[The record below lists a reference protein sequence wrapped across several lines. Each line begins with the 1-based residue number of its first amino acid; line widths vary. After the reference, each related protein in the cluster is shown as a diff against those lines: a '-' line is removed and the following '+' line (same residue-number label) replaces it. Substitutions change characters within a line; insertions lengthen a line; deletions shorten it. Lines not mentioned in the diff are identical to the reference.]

1 MRSNEKH
8 INHHFIN
15 QIHFSSKIL
24 LLLFVCFLL
33 CAATQGQG
41 LEAVI
46 QKGHTYDIETFIVTR
61 DSLYVVTASNDKTAK
76 LWDYKTG
83 RELKTYYHDFNV
95 GVVTLSPD
103 GKQLMTLSEDGTTNN
118 QWVSIWELE
127 TGTLLYKYNNKEGVH
142 RLGFGPGYL
151 VIAGYNHIKILDAI
165 TKAEINRIELSNS
178 DESLQLSNDGKWAA
192 LISRLTGSFD
202 TKIEIYSLP
211 QLKLTYSIP
220 TDKRK
225 GHSLIKFD
233 PFSRCLYS
241 ISRVGPF
248 KKIDLA
254 TGKVVLSYEK
264 ELRDPDNIY
273 QFNITDVSPDGKT
286 IFVGCRDG
294 EGFGVKM
301 WEIES
306 GRDKVSLNI
315 VLEKAV
321 NHITYTPEGS
331 QFIYTTSDS
340 SKLRIIDFKNEH
352 VRSIGGLLTDK
363 DEGIQFFGNTYN
375 INGLYLFMD
384 YKNPISFVGQGNNL
398 IKARFGSKAV
408 MWNASTGKKD
418 KVFAGHKNSLFCY
431 DISQDG
437 KRMVTGGGDGKII
450 LWDIESGD
458 SLKVVQAYYRN
469 MAVMDIHLNPDNED
483 QVISSS
489 TDVYENFKTIIKI
502 HSLSS
507 GSRLVEYS
515 YKKLVNPFSW
525 NHLVIWGKSDSY
537 LYKATD
543 STIHLLETRTGQTL
557 RTLQGHKANISS
569 LALSK
574 DKKILISS
582 SWDGTICIWD
592 TDTNFL
598 LNKFDGPKD
607 RVHHAV
613 LSKDGKRLYAAVRD
627 KTIAVWDVG
636 MKSTGWNV
644 TPVKYSRLLKGHQDQ
659 VVSLALNADETILAS
674 YSRDGTLKFWDTKTN
689 KEFFEQIW
697 FTEDEWIAKVPDG
710 FFYATDEAQKYI
722 HFVDGIK
729 SYSLDQFFNE
739 FYRPDLLPQLFKNR
753 GASSPQGSLQDK
765 VRKLKQLQIK
775 AAISPQ
781 TDPGKADLYFKIVGE
796 PEEVKS
802 IHIVHNGKVITED
815 PGLVQKI
822 KLSQTTQSRLQ
833 VDLIGG
839 MNRFKVIVTNNDQV
853 EFSSEDVELFS
864 EVIGKNATC
873 YILSIGINQYKNEKL
888 SLSYAKPDAA
898 SFSNLVRQKA
908 TLFSKVELIELYD
921 ESATR
926 DNILKKFDEVIANA
940 KLEDVFI
947 LFYAGH
953 GTMVDEKFYFVP
965 TEATRLYEKQD
976 LMKNAI
982 EVSVIQQKLNAI
994 KALKQLIVMDA
1005 CQSGSSIETLAVRGA
1020 VEEKALAQ
1028 LSRSAGIH
1036 VLASSGSD
1044 QFSTEFASLKHG
1056 VFTYLILEALQGQAD
1071 GAPTDGKIT
1080 IYELKA
1086 FLDDQV
1092 PELTRKL
1099 KGKPQYPHT
1108 FSRGQDFPIILNQK

>member
-1 MRSNEKH
+1 MC
-8 INHHFIN
+8 
-15 QIHFSSKIL
+15 
-24 LLLFVCFLL
+24 VLL
-33 CAATQGQG
+33 CLATQGQG

-46 QKGHTYDIETFIVTR
+46 QKGHTYDIETFTFSP

-83 RELKTYYHDFNV
+83 RELKTFYHDFNV
-95 GVVTLSPD
+95 GIVEVSPD
-103 GKQLMTLSEDGTTNN
+103 SKQLMTLSEDYTTDN
-118 QWVSIWELE
+118 QWISIWELE
-127 TGTLLYKYNNKEGVH
+127 TGALLYKYNNREGVH
-142 RLGFGPGYL
+142 RLAFGPGYL
-151 VIAGYNHIKILDAI
+151 VIAGYSHIKILDTK
-165 TKAEINRIELSNS
+165 TKAEINKIEISNS
-178 DESLQLSNDGKWAA
+178 DESLQLSKDGKWAA
-192 LISRLTGSFD
+192 LISTLTGSFD
-202 TKIEIYSLP
+202 TKIEIYNIP
-211 QLKLTYSIP
+211 QLKLTYSIL

-225 GHSLIKFD
+225 GKSLIKFD
-233 PFSRCLYS
+233 PFSKYLYL

-248 KKIDLA
+248 KKIDFA
-254 TGKVVLSYEK
+254 NGKVTLTYEK
-264 ELRDPDNIY
+264 ELRDPQDIY
-273 QFNITDVSPDGKT
+273 QFNVAEVSPDGKN

-294 EGFGVKM
+294 KGFGVKM

-306 GRDKVSLNI
+306 GKDLVNLNI
-315 VLEKAV
+315 ILEKAV
-321 NHITYTPEGS
+321 NHITYTPEGN
-331 QFIYTTSDS
+331 QFIYTTTDS
-340 SKLRIIDFKNEH
+340 SKLQIIDFKNKY

-363 DEGIQFFGNTYN
+363 DEGVQFFGNAYG
-375 INGLYLFMD
+375 INGLFLFMD

-398 IKARFGSKAV
+398 IKARFGSRAV
-408 MWNASTGKKD
+408 MWNASTGKKE
-418 KVFAGHKNSLFCY
+418 KVFEGHKNSLFCY
-431 DISQDG
+431 DISKDG

-469 MAVMDIHLNPDNED
+469 MALMDIHFNPDNED

-489 TDVYENFKTIIKI
+489 TDLYDNYKTLVRI
-502 HSLSS
+502 HSLST
-507 GSRLVEYS
+507 GSQLVN
-515 YKKLVNPFSW
+515 YKFPKLKNPFSW
-525 NHLVIWGKSDSY
+525 NHLIIWGKIDSY
-537 LYKATD
+537 LYKAAD
-543 STIHLLETRTGQTL
+543 STIHLLETRTGQVL
-557 RTLQGHKANISS
+557 KTLQGHKDNISS
-569 LALSK
+569 LSLSN
-574 DKKILISS
+574 DKKFLISS
-582 SWDGTICIWD
+582 SWDGTICFWD
-592 TDTNFL
+592 TETSL
-598 LNKFDGPKD
+598 LTHKFDGPKD
-607 RVHHAV
+607 RMHHAL
-613 LSKDGKRLYAAVRD
+613 LSKDGKRLYAAGRD
-627 KTIAVWDVG
+627 KTIAIWDVG
-636 MKSTGWNV
+636 MKTTGWNV
-644 TPVKYSRLLKGHQDQ
+644 APVKYNRLLKGHQDQ

-674 YSRDGTLKFWDTKTN
+674 YSRDGVIKFWDTKTN

-710 FFYATDEAQKYI
+710 FFYATDKAQKYI

-753 GASSPQGSLQDK
+753 GASSLQGSLQDK
-765 VRKLKQLQIK
+765 VRKLKPLEIK
-775 AAISPQ
+775 AAISPH

-802 IHIVHNGKVITED
+802 IRIVHNGKVISDD
-815 PGLVQKI
+815 PGLVQKS
-822 KLSQTTQSRLQ
+822 KQSQATQSHIE

-839 MNRFKVIVTNNDQV
+839 VNRFTVIATNKDHV
-853 EFSSEDVELFS
+853 EFSSEEVELFS
-864 EVIGKNATC
+864 EVISKNATC

-888 SLSYAKPDAA
+888 SLSYAQPDAA
-898 SFSNLVRQKA
+898 SFSNVVRQKA

-921 ESATR
+921 KSATR
-926 DNILKKFDEVIANA
+926 ENILKKFDEVIVNA

-976 LMKNAI
+976 LIKNAI
-982 EVSVIQQKLNAI
+982 EAAVIQQKLNAI

-1005 CQSGSSIETLAVRGA
+1005 CQSGSSVETLAVRGA

-1044 QFSTEFASLKHG
+1044 QFSTEFASLTHG

-1071 GAPTDGKIT
+1071 GAPPDGKIT

-1108 FSRGQDFPIILNQK
+1108 FSRGQDFPLILNQK

>member
-1 MRSNEKH
+1 MRLIHTH
-8 INHHFIN
+8 IKDRFRN
-15 QIHFSSKIL
+15 QIYNSHKELIG
-24 LLLFVCFLL
+24 LFVCMFL
-33 CAATQGQG
+33 CIATHGQG

-46 QKGHTYDIETFIVTR
+46 QKGHTYEIETFTVSR

-83 RELKTYYHDFNV
+83 RELKTFYHDYNV
-95 GVVTLSPD
+95 GVVALSPD
-103 GKQLMTLSEDGTTNN
+103 GKQLMTLSEDGTTDN
-118 QWVSIWELE
+118 QWISLWELE
-127 TGTLLYKYNNKEGVH
+127 TGTLLYKYNNREGVH

-151 VIAGYNHIKILDAI
+151 VIVGYSHVKILDAQ
-165 TKAEINRIELSNS
+165 TKAEINKIELSNN
-178 DESLQLSNDGKWAA
+178 DESLQLSNDGKWLA
-192 LISRLTGSFD
+192 LISTLGGTFD
-202 TKIEIYSLP
+202 TKIEIYSIP
-211 QLKLTYSIP
+211 QLKLTYSIL

-225 GHSLIKFD
+225 FRSLIKFD
-233 PFSRCLYS
+233 PFSKYLYLV
-241 ISRVGPF
+241 SRVGPF

-254 TGKVVLSYEK
+254 TGKVVLNYEK
-264 ELRDPDNIY
+264 ELRDPSDAY
-273 QFNITDVSPDGKT
+273 QFNMIDVSPDGKN
-286 IFVGCRDG
+286 IFVGTRDG

-301 WEIES
+301 WEIET
-306 GRDKVSLNI
+306 GKDLVNLNI

-321 NHITYTPEGS
+321 NHITYTPEGN
-331 QFIYTTSDS
+331 QFIFTTSDS
-340 SKLRIIDFKNEH
+340 SKLQIIDSKNKH

-363 DEGIQFFGNTYN
+363 DEGVQFFGNTYG

-398 IKARFGSKAV
+398 MKARFGSKAV
-408 MWNASTGKKD
+408 MWNASTGKKE

-458 SLKVVQAYYRN
+458 SLKVVQAYNRN
-469 MAVMDIHLNPDNED
+469 MAVMDIHFNPDNED

-489 TDVYENFKTIIKI
+489 IYVNDNFKTFVRV
-502 HSLSS
+502 HSLSTS
-507 GSRLVEYS
+507 SRLVEYK
-515 YKKLVNPFSW
+515 YQKLVNPFSW

-543 STIHLLETRTGQTL
+543 STIHLLETRTGQIL
-557 RTLQGHKANISS
+557 RTLQGHQDNISS
-569 LALSK
+569 MSLSN

-582 SWDGTICIWD
+582 SWDGTICFWD
-592 TDTNFL
+592 TETSL
-598 LNKFDGPKD
+598 LINKFNGPKE
-607 RVHHAV
+607 RIHYAV
-613 LSKDGKRLYAAVRD
+613 LSKDGKRLYAAGRD
-627 KTIAVWDVG
+627 KKITIWDVSA
-636 MKSTGWNV
+636 KPSGWNV
-644 TPVKYSRLLKGHQDQ
+644 TPVKYSRLLEGHQDQ
-659 VVSLALNADETILAS
+659 VVSLTLNADESILAS
-674 YSRDGTLKFWDTKTN
+674 YSRDGVIKFWDTKTN

-710 FFYATDEAQKYI
+710 FFYATDKAQKYI

-753 GASSPQGSLQDK
+753 GTSSPQGSLQDK
-765 VRKLKQLQIK
+765 VRKLKPLQLK
-775 AAISPQ
+775 AAITPQ

-796 PEEVKS
+796 SEEVKS
-802 IHIVHNGKVITED
+802 IRIVHNGKVITED
-815 PGLVQKI
+815 PGLAQKI
-822 KLSQTTQSRLQ
+822 REGQGIQSHLQ
-833 VDLIGG
+833 VELIGG
-839 MNRFKVIVTNNDQV
+839 VNRFKVIATNKDNV
-853 EFSSEDVELFS
+853 EFSSEEVELFS
-864 EVIGKNATC
+864 EVISKNATC

-888 SLSYAKPDAA
+888 SLSYAQPDAA

-921 ESATR
+921 KSATR

-976 LMKNAI
+976 LIKNAI
-982 EVSVIQQKLNAI
+982 EASIIQQKLTAI

-1056 VFTYLILEALQGQAD
+1056 VFTYLILEALQGHAD

-1099 KGKPQYPHT
+1099 KGKPQYPQT